1 MAANS
6 LFSLYKR
13 WRHTRGFGVHSPFA
27 YRMVKEVVSPP
38 RGYAYYAEF
47 RPRMDRRERVFYR
60 LGVFLS
66 DCGLPQASRIP
77 PALTPDASRRRASR
91 LSRWLA
97 NGSRPIVIERPTC
110 DETLA
115 IESAMEASGTGL
127 LLHSPRFLIAVPRP
141 GMAFLRYD
149 IL

>member
-1 MAANS
+1 MARNS

-27 YRMVKEVVSPP
+27 YRLVTEVVRPP

-47 RPRMDRRERVFYR
+47 RPGMNRGERIFYR
-60 LGVFLS
+60 LGVFLRN
-66 DCGLPQASRIP
+66 CGIPQAARISQ
-77 PALTPDASRRRASR
+77 ALTPDASRRRAER
-91 LSRWLA
+91 LRRWLA
-97 NGSRPIVIERPTC
+97 DLGKPLILERPAPE
-110 DETLA
+110 ETHA
-115 IESAMEASGTGL
+115 VESAMGDSATGL
-127 LLHSPRFLIAVPRP
+127 MLHSPRFLIAIPRP